1 MPANGPG
8 ITSFNLRLGVDEWL
22 YNNIQGTGV
31 QATFGVIPQSS
42 NYRGVLLVQI
52 VPIPLAGTLTSVV
65 GQLEAALVPEVPVGT
80 PAFTPVFGIFNK
92 LANFGAS
99 PATVSAYSAI
109 PFESTTNN
117 IPIALDVSGLGG
129 NGKMR
134 FNFTT
139 VTLGTATGFNVFA
152 RIG

>member
-1 MPANGPG
+1 MPANSPG
-8 ITSFNLRLGVDEWL
+8 ITSFTLRLGVDEWL
-22 YNNIQGTGV
+22 YNNVQATGA
-31 QATFGVIPQSS
+31 QATFGIIPQSS
-42 NYRGVLLVQI
+42 NYRGVLLIQI

-65 GQLEAALVPEVPVGT
+65 GQLEAAIVPEGI

-92 LANFGAS
+92 LGNFAAS
-99 PATVSAYSAI
+99 PATISAYSAI
-109 PFESTTNN
+109 PFETTTNN

-129 NGKMR
+129 NGKIR
-134 FNFTT
+134 LNFTT

>member
-1 MPANGPG
+1 MPANSPS
-8 ITSFNLRLGVDEWL
+8 ITSFTLRLGVDEWL
-22 YNNIQGTGV
+22 YSNV
-31 QATFGVIPQSS
+31 QATGAQAPFGIIPQSS
-42 NYRGVLLVQI
+42 NYRGILLVQI
-52 VPIPLAGTLTSVV
+52 VPIPVAGTLTSVV
-65 GQLEAALVPEVPVGT
+65 GQLEAAIVPEGI

-92 LANFGAS
+92 LTPVSGAAAGLS
-99 PATVSAYSAI
+99 PYSGIA
-109 PFESTTNN
+109 FEATTNN

-134 FNFTT
+134 LNFLT